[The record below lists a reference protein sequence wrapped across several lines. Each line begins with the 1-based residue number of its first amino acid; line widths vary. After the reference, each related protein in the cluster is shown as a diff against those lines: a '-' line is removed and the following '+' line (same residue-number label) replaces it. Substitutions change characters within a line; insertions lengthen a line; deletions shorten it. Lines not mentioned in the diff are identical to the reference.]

1 MRAESAPPLDK
12 RHFDVRAMNLA
23 QLQRLAERGSRRARA
38 ELEARMRAPDERPA
52 PAEPVATAPA
62 PALAPT
68 AAPPAFPAAAQIP
81 TLTVRVDPVPAGA
94 TAGAATANPPA
105 PTPAPAAIAAP
116 HEALAQQLQLIA
128 RQDEARARAGG
139 PPRLVGLVLLAWGA
153 LLLLGGLVML
163 GRGGVALYYLCC
175 GLGAAAVGALLMRRS
190 RWAMALHGAL
200 LLLALGWAW
209 AGAARH
215 SLLLALIQAAP
226 LLIPAAWMAVRAVRE
241 PLE

>member
-12 RHFDVRAMNLA
+12 RHFDVRTMNLA

-52 PAEPVATAPA
+52 PAEPVA
-62 PALAPT
+62 PALAPV
-68 AAPPAFPAAAQIP
+68 AAPPAWPAAAQIP

-105 PTPAPAAIAAP
+105 PTPAPAAIAVP
-116 HEALAQQLQLIA
+116 HEALARQLQLIA

>member
-52 PAEPVATAPA
+52 PAEPVATA
-62 PALAPT
+62 LAPV
-68 AAPPAFPAAAQIP
+68 AAPPAWPAAAQIP
-81 TLTVRVDPVPAGA
+81 TLTVRVDPAPAVA
-94 TAGAATANPPA
+94 PIVTTTPPA
-105 PTPAPAAIAAP
+105 PADVAAP
-116 HEALAQQLQLIA
+116 HDALARQLQLIA

-226 LLIPAAWMAVRAVRE
+226 LLIPAAWMAVRSVRE

>member
-1 MRAESAPPLDK
+1 MFRIESQVQTQSEEFKANRA
-12 RHFDVRAMNLA
+12 AMEAKLA
-23 QLQRLAERGSRRARA
+23 
-38 ELEARMRAPDERPA
+38 
-52 PAEPVATAPA
+52 
-62 PALAPT
+62 
-68 AAPPAFPAAAQIP
+68 AF
-81 TLTVRVDPVPAGA
+81 
-94 TAGAATANPPA
+94 
-105 PTPAPAAIAAP
+105 
-116 HEALAQQLQLIA
+116 HEKL
-128 RQDEARARAGG
+128 ARARAGG

-226 LLIPAAWMAVRAVRE
+226 LLIPAAWMAVRSVRE

>member
-52 PAEPVATAPA
+52 PAEPVA
-62 PALAPT
+62 PALAPV
-68 AAPPAFPAAAQIP
+68 AAPPAWPAAARIP

-105 PTPAPAAIAAP
+105 PTPAPAAIAVP
-116 HEALAQQLQLIA
+116 HEALARQLQLIA

>member
-1 MRAESAPPLDK
+1 MRAESSPPLDK
-12 RHFDVRAMNLA
+12 RHFDVRTMNLA

-52 PAEPVATAPA
+52 PAEPVA
-62 PALAPT
+62 PALAPV
-68 AAPPAFPAAAQIP
+68 AAPPAWPAAAQIP
-81 TLTVRVDPVPAGA
+81 TLTVRVDPAPAV
-94 TAGAATANPPA
+94 AATATT
-105 PTPAPAAIAAP
+105 TPSAPADGAAP
-116 HEALAQQLQLIA
+116 HDALARQLQLIA

-226 LLIPAAWMAVRAVRE
+226 LLIPAAWMAVRSVRE

>member
-52 PAEPVATAPA
+52 PAEPAAPAPA

-94 TAGAATANPPA
+94 TAGAATANPP
-105 PTPAPAAIAAP
+105 TPAPAASAAP
-116 HEALAQQLQLIA
+116 HEALAQQLHLIA